1 MISWVVCIG
10 VKGVNTMDNQT
21 MKDYIEDLLLERASL
36 YEQLHK
42 LQAELEQLRAAQNET
57 LNH

>member
-1 MISWVVCIG
+1 
-10 VKGVNTMDNQT
+10 